1 MPETTSAFKAYL
13 EEMAKNNV
21 KKPGRGGKLEEALV
35 SGEETESAGTG
46 DKIDAE
52 FGQEDL
58 GIS

>member
-1 MPETTSAFKAYL
+1 MPETTPAFKAYL
-13 EEMAKNNV
+13 EEMAKNAV

-35 SGEETESAGTG
+35 GGEEAEGAGST